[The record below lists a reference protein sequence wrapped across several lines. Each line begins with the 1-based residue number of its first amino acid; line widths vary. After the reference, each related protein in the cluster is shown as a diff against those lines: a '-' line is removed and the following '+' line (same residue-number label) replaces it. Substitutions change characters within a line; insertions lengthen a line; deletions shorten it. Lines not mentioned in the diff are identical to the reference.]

1 MGMTVGFSAMAPSKN
16 DQRLFDLRWERSRTD
31 LLEPLRSLYGNQPE
45 FEAKLK
51 ALLLARW
58 QERGPELK
66 DLDLQRDLN
75 PDWFLSENMVGYVF
89 YVDRFAGNFK
99 GVAKHIDY
107 LESLGVTY
115 VHFMPCLKPR
125 EGDSDGG
132 YSVMDY
138 RSINP
143 ALGTMEDFEA
153 MAKTLRHKNMS
164 VCVDLVLNHTAK
176 EHEWAVK
183 ARKGDKKY
191 QAYYRMFDTQAE
203 TLEYENRVS
212 SLLLFGVS
220 SLLLCFVVSLF
231 FSFALAL
238 GVDF

>member
-1 MGMTVGFSAMAPSKN
+1 MTLSKN

-31 LLEPLRSLYGNQPE
+31 LLDSLRSLYGTQPE

-58 QERGPELK
+58 EERAGELK

-99 GVAKHIDY
+99 GVENHIDY

-153 MAKTLRHKNMS
+153 
-164 VCVDLVLNHTAK
+164 V
-176 EHEWAVK
+176 
-183 ARKGDKKY
+183 
-191 QAYYRMFDTQAE
+191 AE
-203 TLEYENRVS
+203 IVVFLS
-212 SLLLFGVS
+212 S
-220 SLLLCFVVSLF
+220 
-231 FSFALAL
+231 
-238 GVDF
+238 